1 MEKKLEH
8 MKQIFNYQKILFE
21 KRGELKNIFFKSKP
35 DYLAKLSERL
45 LSDLASLDDSQE
57 QITAVTRVEIE
68 CIEDV
73 TDIVKTYRIGLA
85 APKVL
90 EGE

>member
-1 MEKKLEH
+1 
-8 MKQIFNYQKILFE
+8 
-21 KRGELKNIFFKSKP
+21 
-35 DYLAKLSERL
+35 LAKLSERL
-45 LSDLASLDDSQE
+45 LSDLASLDDSKE